1 MKGRKLVESM
11 TERVRLVAAR
21 SMAWVLAAMMSVAG
35 HAGAQN
41 IETHWVATW
50 SAAPYLV
57 ESANMPPSPGLTN
70 NTLRQVV
77 RVSIGGDTLRLKLT
91 NVNNAQATELKAV
104 NIAVSGGGGKIDVA
118 TLKALTFAGKTS
130 VTMAAGSTVTS
141 DAVAFALTPSM
152 RLAIT
157 ILYGATSSN
166 MTGHVGS
173 RTNSYIASGDK
184 TTAADL
190 TGSVS
195 TPHWYSINTIE
206 VRAPNAARA
215 VGIIGNSITD
225 GYGLTPDLQNRWT
238 DIFSQRLLANEK
250 TKNVAVLNMGI
261 GATTVLGTSQTAGV
275 VRFQRDILDQQGIG
289 WVIIY
294 HGVNDIGSSN
304 ASAASLIAGLRQM
317 ASAAKAKGLK
327 VYGATII
334 PFNGNAYYSTAHE
347 AVRRDVNDFIRHDT
361 VYDGVIDFDKTM
373 RNPSDTT
380 KMKEALKNDW
390 LHPNTDGYKAMGE
403 SIDLKLF
410 ESGIS
415 EAIGRSGA
423 GRTEVSLYGTKSA
436 NGRAAVRFAI
446 PEESRVSLEIRS
458 LQGKVAAELAGRTF
472 AAGEHV
478 VEMER
483 DLPQGVYLCSLHAKG
498 IAETRRVVVTGR

>member
-1 MKGRKLVESM
+1 MNTKFVLN
-11 TERVRLVAAR
+11 LIR
-21 SMAWVLAAMMSVAG
+21 SALTMILAAGVPAVF
-35 HAGAQN
+35 AQSDN
-41 IETHWVATW
+41 HWVATW

-91 NVNNAQATELKAV
+91 NVNNTQATELKAV
-104 NIAVSGGGGKIDVA
+104 NIAVSSGGSKIEAA
-118 TLKALTFAGKTS
+118 TLKSLKFNGSASASL
-130 VTMAAGSTVTS
+130 AAGASVTS
-141 DAVAFALTPSM
+141 DPIAFPLTPSM
-152 RLAIT
+152 RVAIT

-173 RTNSYIASGDK
+173 RTNSYIVSGDK
-184 TTAADL
+184 VTATEL

-195 TPHWYSINTIE
+195 TPHWYSINTID
-206 VRAPNAARA
+206 VRTPQAAQA

-238 DIFSQRLLANEK
+238 DIFSERLLANEK

-261 GATTVLGTSQTAGV
+261 GATTVLGTAQTAGV
-275 VRFQRDILDQQGIG
+275 TRFQRDILDQQGIG
-289 WVIIY
+289 WVIIF

-304 ASAASLIAGLRQM
+304 ASSANLIAGLKQM

-327 VYGATII
+327 VYGGTIL
-334 PFNGNAYYSTAHE
+334 PFNGNSYYSAAHE
-347 AVRRDVNDFIRHDT
+347 TVRKEVNYFIRHDA

-380 KMKEALKNDW
+380 RLQAAVNNDW
-390 LHPNTDGYKAMGE
+390 LHPSTAGYKVMGE

-410 ESGIS
+410 ENGIS
-415 EAIGRSGA
+415 GAIGQPTL
-423 GRTEVSLYGTKSA
+423 GRTGTSLEWTKSA
-436 NGRAAVRFAI
+436 SGASAVRFEI
-446 PEESRVSLEIRS
+446 PAESYVSLRVRS
-458 LQGKVAAELAGRTF
+458 LNGRVTTELAGRTF
-472 AAGEHV
+472 AAGSHT
-478 VEMER
+478 VELAQ
-483 DLPQGVYLCSLHAKG
+483 DLPQGVYLCSIHAQG
-498 IAETRRVVVTGR
+498 VAETRTIYVAGR